1 MLPLPPARLW
11 ALVPSGSLGNPTFFA
26 FVFCGF
32 PCCCEGLDAGS
43 PRFLRDPDVFWVGS
57 WVLSLPLARLWTL
70 VPSNSLAIATS
81 FRIVDGCFSPFGE
94 ALDAGSPRFPRIPD
108 DFCICFLMSSVHAW
122 GFGRWFPPVP

>member
-1 MLPLPPARLW
+1 MHFKGLHHNF
-11 ALVPSGSLGNPTFFA
+11 SIFFA
-26 FVFCGF
+26 GIFLLGAALSDW
-32 PCCCEGLDAGS
+32 CEGLDVGS
-43 PRFLRDPDVFWVGS
+43 PRFPRDPDVFWVGS